1 MSYRIDFDHSLECE
15 LRRIAGKQVAAA
27 INLLK
32 DQPKGPHEAV
42 HDARKRLKRVRA
54 LYRLIKSHAKD
65 FVDREN
71 QRLTDTADE
80 LASLRDVAAVVEAA
94 HYLQSKTVS
103 KAEHQSLQRITRTL
117 EAERDRLY
125 GDTRKME
132 ATIAAA
138 ISALEDA
145 KDACSGLK
153 LPSERKREAEC
164 LASGW
169 QKIDSKARQVLET
182 CVETT
187 ESAPFHEL
195 RKRSQDRWLQ
205 ATVLHDLWPAALSA
219 IRNEAKALVDLLGHE
234 HDLAVLSGKIATTAD
249 FRNSDEDKEVAL
261 LAIVRERQALQ
272 RACRDAAKQLFDRK
286 PKRDAEIVEL
296 LVRSR

>member
-1 MSYRIDFDHSLECE
+1 MSYRIDFDHSLQWE
-15 LRRIAGKQVAAA
+15 LRRIAGKQIAAA
-27 INLLK
+27 IDLLK
-32 DQPKGPHEAV
+32 DQPKGAHEAV

-54 LYRLIKSHAKD
+54 LYRLIKSHAKG
-65 FVDREN
+65 FFDREN
-71 QRLTDTADE
+71 QRLADTADE

-94 HYLQSKTVS
+94 HYLQSKVVR

-125 GDTRKME
+125 GDTEKME

-138 ISALEDA
+138 VSALEDA
-145 KDACSGLK
+145 RDACSHLK
-153 LPSERKREAEC
+153 LPSERKHEAAC

-169 QKIDSKARQVLET
+169 KKIDSKARQVLET

-187 ESAPFHEL
+187 ESVPFHEL

-205 ATVLHDLWPAALSA
+205 ATLLHDLWPAALSA
-219 IRNEAKALVDLLGHE
+219 IRNEAKALIDLLGHE
-234 HDLAVLSGKIATTAD
+234 HDMAVLSGKIAATAD

-272 RACRDAAKQLFDRK
+272 RASRDAAGQLFDRK